1 MLEMLNDFY
10 TSKTTQLIFNTLKT
24 LLVLYTFGIVVSV
37 SSAFTFFKKKAK
49 EVIFELS
56 QPTTKELK
64 STSSSKVVVRRR
76 RTIST

>member
-1 MLEMLNDFY
+1 MLEMFHDFY

-49 EVIFELS
+49 EGEFLVLI
-56 QPTTKELK
+56 
-64 STSSSKVVVRRR
+64 
-76 RTIST
+76 I